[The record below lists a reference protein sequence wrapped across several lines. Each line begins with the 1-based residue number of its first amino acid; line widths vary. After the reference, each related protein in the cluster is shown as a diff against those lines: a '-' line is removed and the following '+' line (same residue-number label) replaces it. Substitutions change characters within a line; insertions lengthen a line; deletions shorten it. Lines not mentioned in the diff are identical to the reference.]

1 MYRKHNNKNRIMSD
15 EQAEELIKSLYDNY
29 SDSDFDYN
37 YNDNDSDINNYN
49 ETAATNESSYSA
61 YYPDEEIAD
70 ASDYAEKISEIP
82 SQPSSLS
89 QRKTA
94 VKKETVKKEAS
105 RQSVFAKISLL
116 VVSIILSSWL
126 LPSGNVMN
134 LQSASQVSKDRS
146 SFFITSSGNLLS
158 DALSDIHSIP
168 RQYILDMSD
177 VQTPQ
182 PDSEKFIKLENDE
195 RQNYDGKPID
205 YYKDDT
211 IEVKC
216 WREKRGDNF
225 FNFAEIWIVHPS
237 QLRRTLVDNVISKK
251 HLDMPSNIFKRTN
264 GVVGMSADYAAYRD
278 VGIIMQ
284 YGEVVRKKTS
294 PIMEDAYYDI
304 NGNLSGFDDSPS
316 FFESEVFKKGEVIH
330 TFSFGPVLVDDYK
343 IKESK
348 KLDYY
353 ICQASSIYTRAA
365 ICQFDYDKHYLL
377 CVVEEPGL
385 NLRQFAAELQSMGVR
400 FAYNLDGGQTGT
412 LLYNNRAFNKPAY
425 GGQREVSDILY
436 FATAVPNE

>member
-1 MYRKHNNKNRIMSD
+1 MYKKTNKKRVLSD
-15 EQAEELIKSLYDNY
+15 ELAEDLIKYLNEDY
-29 SDSDFDYN
+29 SEDLFSDKVQ
-37 YNDNDSDINNYN
+37 I
-49 ETAATNESSYSA
+49 NESSHTENRS
-61 YYPDEEIAD
+61 DEEGSISSEA
-70 ASDYAEKISEIP
+70 AEIKPGSHPAVRTKSE
-82 SQPSSLS
+82 
-89 QRKTA
+89 
-94 VKKETVKKEAS
+94 KKSPGHMRTLGKAALLLCLII
-105 RQSVFAKISLL
+105 VF
-116 VVSIILSSWL
+116 SWF

-134 LQSASQVSKDRS
+134 LQSASLMSKDRS
-146 SFFITSSGNLLS
+146 SYFMTTSGNLLS
-158 DALSDIHSIP
+158 DALSSIHSIP

-177 VQTPQ
+177 VPTPQ

-195 RQNYDGKPID
+195 RSNFDGKPID

-216 WREKRGDNF
+216 WREKRENNI

-264 GVVGMSADYAAYRD
+264 GVVGMTADYAAYRD

-294 PIMEDAYYDI
+294 PIMEDAIYDK
-304 NGNLSGFDDSPS
+304 NGNFSGVNDSKD
-316 FFESEVFKKGEVIH
+316 FFESDAFKNGDVIH
-330 TFSFGPVLVDDYK
+330 TFSFGPVIVDDYK
-343 IKESK
+343 VRESR

-353 ICQASSIYTRAA
+353 ICQASSVYTRAA

-385 NLRQFAAELQSMGVR
+385 TLRQFAAELQSMGVR

-412 LLYNNRAFNKPAY
+412 LLYNKRAFNRPAY

-436 FATAVPNE
+436 FATAVPSE

>member
-1 MYRKHNNKNRIMSD
+1 MYKKTNKKRVLSD
-15 EQAEELIKSLYDNY
+15 ELAEDLIKYLNEDY
-29 SDSDFDYN
+29 SEDLFSGKVQ
-37 YNDNDSDINNYN
+37 I
-49 ETAATNESSYSA
+49 NESSHTENRS
-61 YYPDEEIAD
+61 DEEGSISSEA
-70 ASDYAEKISEIP
+70 AEIKPGSHPAVRTKSE
-82 SQPSSLS
+82 
-89 QRKTA
+89 
-94 VKKETVKKEAS
+94 KKSPGHMRTLGKAALLLCLII
-105 RQSVFAKISLL
+105 VF
-116 VVSIILSSWL
+116 SWF

-134 LQSASQVSKDRS
+134 LQSASLMSKDRS
-146 SFFITSSGNLLS
+146 SYFMTTSGNLLS
-158 DALSDIHSIP
+158 DALSSIHSIP

-177 VQTPQ
+177 VPTPQ

-195 RQNYDGKPID
+195 RSNFDGKPID

-216 WREKRGDNF
+216 WREKRENNI

-264 GVVGMSADYAAYRD
+264 GVVGMTADYAAYRD

-294 PIMEDAYYDI
+294 PIMEDAIYDK
-304 NGNLSGFDDSPS
+304 NGNFSGVNDSKD
-316 FFESEVFKKGEVIH
+316 FFESDAFKNGDVIH
-330 TFSFGPVLVDDYK
+330 TFSFGPVIVDDYK
-343 IKESK
+343 VRESR

-353 ICQASSIYTRAA
+353 ICQASSVYTRAA

-385 NLRQFAAELQSMGVR
+385 TLRQFAAELQSMGVR

-412 LLYNNRAFNKPAY
+412 LLYNKRAFNRPAY

-436 FATAVPNE
+436 FATAVPSE

>member
-1 MYRKHNNKNRIMSD
+1 MYKKTNKKRVLSD
-15 EQAEELIKSLYDNY
+15 ELAEDLIKYLNEDY
-29 SDSDFDYN
+29 SEDLFSDKVQ
-37 YNDNDSDINNYN
+37 I
-49 ETAATNESSYSA
+49 NESSHTENRS
-61 YYPDEEIAD
+61 DEEGSISSEA
-70 ASDYAEKISEIP
+70 AEIKPGSHPAVRTKSE
-82 SQPSSLS
+82 
-89 QRKTA
+89 
-94 VKKETVKKEAS
+94 KKSPCHMGTLGKAALLLCLII
-105 RQSVFAKISLL
+105 VF
-116 VVSIILSSWL
+116 SWF

-134 LQSASQVSKDRS
+134 LQSASLMSKDRS
-146 SFFITSSGNLLS
+146 SYFMTTSGNLLS
-158 DALSDIHSIP
+158 DALSSIHSIP

-177 VQTPQ
+177 VPTPQ

-195 RQNYDGKPID
+195 RSNFDGKPID

-216 WREKRGDNF
+216 WREKRENNI

-264 GVVGMSADYAAYRD
+264 GVVGMTADYAAYRD

-294 PIMEDAYYDI
+294 PIMEDAIYDK
-304 NGNLSGFDDSPS
+304 NGNFSGVNDSKD
-316 FFESEVFKKGEVIH
+316 FFESDAFKNGDVIH
-330 TFSFGPVLVDDYK
+330 TFSFGPVIVDDYK
-343 IKESK
+343 VRESR

-353 ICQASSIYTRAA
+353 ICQASSVYTRAA

-385 NLRQFAAELQSMGVR
+385 TLRQFAAELQSMGVR

-412 LLYNNRAFNKPAY
+412 LLYNKRAFNRPAY

-436 FATAVPNE
+436 FATAVPSE

>member
-1 MYRKHNNKNRIMSD
+1 MYKKTYSSKRSLTD
-15 EQAEELIKSLYDNY
+15 EQAEDLIRYLNEDYSKDLFKDDHDTIQIKEPSGMEKKAVEETISSGDAAENP
-29 SDSDFDYN
+29 SDSRPAVRTKGEKKP
-37 YNDNDSDINNYN
+37 SGHKGAVVK
-49 ETAATNESSYSA
+49 AALVLYL
-61 YYPDEEIAD
+61 I
-70 ASDYAEKISEIP
+70 
-82 SQPSSLS
+82 
-89 QRKTA
+89 
-94 VKKETVKKEAS
+94 
-105 RQSVFAKISLL
+105 LL
-116 VVSIILSSWL
+116 FSWF

-134 LQSASQVSKDRS
+134 LQSASLKSKDRS
-146 SFFITSSGNLLS
+146 SYFMTTSGNLLS
-158 DALSDIHSIP
+158 DALSSIHSIP

-177 VQTPQ
+177 VPTPQ
-182 PDSEKFIKLENDE
+182 PDSKKFVKLENDE
-195 RQNYDGKPID
+195 RSNFDGKPID

-216 WREKRGDNF
+216 WREKRDNNI
-225 FNFAEIWIVHPS
+225 FNFAEVWIVHPS

-294 PIMEDAYYDI
+294 PIMEDAVYDK
-304 NGNLSGFDDSPS
+304 NGNFSGVDDSKE
-316 FFESEVFKKGEVIH
+316 FFESDIFKNGDVIH
-330 TFSFGPVLVDDYK
+330 TFSFGPVIVDDYK
-343 IKESK
+343 VRESR

-353 ICQASSIYTRAA
+353 ICQASSVYTRAA

-385 NLRQFAAELQSMGVR
+385 TLRQFAAELQSMGVR

-412 LLYNNRAFNKPAY
+412 LLYNKRAFNRPAY

-436 FATAVPNE
+436 FATAVPSE